1 MAFIIFGAVSVIL
14 ITILLAIIYSDNNNS
29 KGK

>member
-1 MAFIIFGAVSVIL
+1 MAFIIFGAVSVTL
-14 ITILLAIIYSDNNNS
+14 ITILLAIIYSDNNS